1 MCKYLCYLN
10 LSFPKHLIMYILI
23 PIIKQLFMSI
33 LNKLNQFKDLR
44 NQAKNLQ
51 NQLKEEKVTAT
62 SGGVNLV
69 MDGNQDIITIDID
82 TNLLTVDKKNKLE
95 NAIKDAHADALK
107 KVRKIL
113 VTKMQASGIKLPG
126 ME

>member
-1 MCKYLCYLN
+1 
-10 LSFPKHLIMYILI
+10 
-23 PIIKQLFMSI
+23 MSI

-44 NQAKNLQ
+44 NQAKTLQ
-51 NQLKEEKVTAT
+51 NQLKEEKITTNA
-62 SGGVNLV
+62 SGVSLV
-69 MDGNQDIITIDID
+69 MDGNQEIVSLDID
-82 TNLLTVDKKNKLE
+82 TNLLTVDKKTKLE
-95 NAIKDAHADALK
+95 NAIKEAHSEALK

>member
-1 MCKYLCYLN
+1 
-10 LSFPKHLIMYILI
+10 
-23 PIIKQLFMSI
+23 MSI

-51 NQLKEEKVTAT
+51 SQLKEESVTCSA
-62 SGGVNLV
+62 SGVSLT
-69 MDGNQDIITIDID
+69 MDGNQDIISINIEDSLMTPE
-82 TNLLTVDKKNKLE
+82 KKTKLE
-95 NAIKDAHADALK
+95 SALKEAYGDALK
-107 KVRKIL
+107 KIRKIL

>member
-1 MCKYLCYLN
+1 
-10 LSFPKHLIMYILI
+10 
-23 PIIKQLFMSI
+23 MSI

-51 NQLKEEKVTAT
+51 NQLKEEKATAT